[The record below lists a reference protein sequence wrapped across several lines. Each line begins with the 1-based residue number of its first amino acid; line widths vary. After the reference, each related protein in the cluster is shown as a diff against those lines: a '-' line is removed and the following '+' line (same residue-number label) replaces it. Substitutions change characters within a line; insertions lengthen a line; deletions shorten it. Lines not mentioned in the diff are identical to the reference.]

1 MTIHEQ
7 ALKEL
12 ELHLPE
18 INHYNDTPLLGE
30 IKLVDKFKWI
40 HFHQKFETRLMR
52 KTLHDFLSNSFSDK
66 INNRG
71 WVISIIIY

>member
-1 MTIHEQ
+1 MTIRDQ
-7 ALKEL
+7 AKILDPI
-12 ELHLPE
+12 LPV
-18 INHYNDTPLLGE
+18 INHYNDKPLCGE

-40 HFHQKFETRLMR
+40 HFRQEFSTRLMR
-52 KTLHDFLSNSFSDK
+52 KTLNDFLSNTYSDK